1 MAPKNN
7 AVFMTLLMF
16 LSSGCIGLIED
27 VSDIAEEIDNT
38 INALGGDYPKLEL
51 PERIRTNPNLQN
63 YDQCNELLEDLK
75 TAAYDEMIVSLDQ
88 ESYWHWSTNILR
100 TFNNGD
106 DIFMLE
112 DGFPEIASDAV
123 SKTPINDREGEFSGT
138 NNQESDVDEA
148 DFIKTNGFNI
158 FMLNGNLLL
167 IMGIPE
173 FGELYLESNTSIEG
187 NPIQMMLEGDKLVI
201 ASSVNS
207 AETSN
212 QKLVSQNSI
221 HSINLVKY
229 TILNVSNAS
238 SPEVVKEVYVEGNY
252 QTARLVDGT
261 VRSIT
266 HFWTYIKDLQ
276 SYVNLPIEYWEE
288 GNYDARMELWNSS
301 VKDVIENNTKIIEA
315 LTLDDFSPHVY
326 EVKID
331 QPKIFNQLPISSEN
345 CSEFSASEDSAG
357 RGFTT
362 IMTLDL
368 FQDDIEIEVDHI
380 TSSSSHIYAS
390 KDKLIIAEPSNDWW
404 WFWRNSN
411 WEEATNIH
419 VYDISDSTE
428 TQYLSSGR
436 VNGTV
441 QDQFSI
447 SEYQGLIRVASTS
460 NNWGL
465 WWIMDTFDDNEQNN
479 PTGPTNQV
487 SILEDNGDGTL
498 DLIGYLGNIAPG
510 ETIWSARFIGERAY
524 LVTFQ
529 NIDPLWV
536 IDLSEPS
543 NLTILGELEVPGVST
558 YIHPIDD
565 NLLLTIGIAPG
576 PDGLGLDWSL
586 TQISLFDISDPT
598 NPNLSDSLQ
607 LTPAYADKNCEQ
619 IISCGWSWSWSE
631 ATFEHKAFNYW
642 GKEELLAVPLST
654 HRYVTDQITVD
665 GKDYQ
670 YSGYEFISSLQLI
683 NVDSDNK
690 SLSLHGDLNHS
701 GFYNDQSLDWW
712 SDSTS
717 IRRSIF
723 MGDYIYSFSTA
734 GASVH
739 RTIDL
744 VMIKE
749 IEIPGFPK
757 CKFTTMRQMCLF
769 LDSSS

>member
-465 WWIMDTFDDNEQNN
+465 WWIMDTFDDNEQNI

-654 HRYVTDQITVD
+654 HRYVTDQITID

-749 IEIPGFPK
+749 IEIPGFQSVSYYDETDVPIS
-757 CKFTTMRQMCLF
+757 
-769 LDSSS
+769 DSSS

>member
-654 HRYVTDQITVD
+654 HRYVTDQITID

-749 IEIPGFPK
+749 IEIPGFQSVSYYDETDVPIS
-757 CKFTTMRQMCLF
+757 
-769 LDSSS
+769 DSSS

>member
-1 MAPKNN
+1 
-7 AVFMTLLMF
+7 
-16 LSSGCIGLIED
+16 
-27 VSDIAEEIDNT
+27 
-38 INALGGDYPKLEL
+38 
-51 PERIRTNPNLQN
+51 
-63 YDQCNELLEDLK
+63 
-75 TAAYDEMIVSLDQ
+75 
-88 ESYWHWSTNILR
+88 
-100 TFNNGD
+100 
-106 DIFMLE
+106 ML
-112 DGFPEIASDAV
+112 
-123 SKTPINDREGEFSGT
+123 
-138 NNQESDVDEA
+138 
-148 DFIKTNGFNI
+148 
-158 FMLNGNLLL
+158 
-167 IMGIPE
+167 
-173 FGELYLESNTSIEG
+173 
-187 NPIQMMLEGDKLVI
+187 
-201 ASSVNS
+201 
-207 AETSN
+207 
-212 QKLVSQNSI
+212 
-221 HSINLVKY
+221 
-229 TILNVSNAS
+229 
-238 SPEVVKEVYVEGNY
+238 
-252 QTARLVDGT
+252 
-261 VRSIT
+261 
-266 HFWTYIKDLQ
+266 
-276 SYVNLPIEYWEE
+276 
-288 GNYDARMELWNSS
+288 
-301 VKDVIENNTKIIEA
+301 
-315 LTLDDFSPHVY
+315 
-326 EVKID
+326 ID
-331 QPKIFNQLPISSEN
+331 QPIIFNQLPISSEN

-368 FQDDIEIEVDHI
+368 FQDDIEVEVDHI

-465 WWIMDTFDDNEQNN
+465 WWIMDAFDDNEQND

-487 SILEDNGDGTL
+487 SILEDNGDGNL

-543 NLTILGELEVPGVST
+543 NPTILGELEVPGVST

-654 HRYVTDQITVD
+654 HRYVTDQITID

-749 IEIPGFPK
+749 IEIPGFQSVSYYDE
-757 CKFTTMRQMCLF
+757 TDVSIS
-769 LDSSS
+769 DSSS

>member
-7 AVFMTLLMF
+7 AIFMTLLMF

-100 TFNNGD
+100 SSTNGD
-106 DIFMLE
+106 DIMMLE
-112 DGFPEIASDAV
+112 DGFAEIASDAV

-207 AETSN
+207 AESSN
-212 QKLVSQNSI
+212 HKLGSQNSI

-276 SYVNLPIEYWEE
+276 SYVKLPIEYWEE

-331 QPKIFNQLPISSEN
+331 QPIIFNQLPISSEN

-368 FQDDIEIEVDHI
+368 FQDDIEVEVDHI

-465 WWIMDTFDDNEQNN
+465 WWIMDAFDDNEQND
-479 PTGPTNQV
+479 PKGPTNQV

-543 NLTILGELEVPGVST
+543 NPTILGELEVPGVST

-654 HRYVTDQITVD
+654 HRYVTDQITID

-749 IEIPGFPK
+749 IEIPGFQSVNYYDE
-757 CKFTTMRQMCLF
+757 TDVSIS
-769 LDSSS
+769 DSSS

>member
-1 MAPKNN
+1 M
-7 AVFMTLLMF
+7 
-16 LSSGCIGLIED
+16 
-27 VSDIAEEIDNT
+27 
-38 INALGGDYPKLEL
+38 
-51 PERIRTNPNLQN
+51 
-63 YDQCNELLEDLK
+63 
-75 TAAYDEMIVSLDQ
+75 
-88 ESYWHWSTNILR
+88 
-100 TFNNGD
+100 
-106 DIFMLE
+106 MLE
-112 DGFPEIASDAV
+112 GGFPEIASDAV

-138 NNQESDVDEA
+138 NNQELDVDEA

-749 IEIPGFPK
+749 IEIPGFQSVSYYDETDVPIS
-757 CKFTTMRQMCLF
+757 
-769 LDSSS
+769 DSSS

>member
-368 FQDDIEIEVDHI
+368 FQDDIEVEVDHI

-749 IEIPGFPK
+749 IEIPGFQSVSYYDETDVPIS
-757 CKFTTMRQMCLF
+757 
-769 LDSSS
+769 DSSS

>member
-100 TFNNGD
+100 NFNNGD

-148 DFIKTNGFNI
+148 DFIKTDGFNI

-207 AETSN
+207 AETYN
-212 QKLVSQNSI
+212 QKLGSQNSI

-654 HRYVTDQITVD
+654 HRYVTDQITID

-749 IEIPGFPK
+749 IEIPGFQSVSYYDEADVPIS
-757 CKFTTMRQMCLF
+757 
-769 LDSSS
+769 DSSS

>member
-100 TFNNGD
+100 NFNNGD

-212 QKLVSQNSI
+212 QKLESQNSI

-301 VKDVIENNTKIIEA
+301 VKEVIENNTKIIEA

-654 HRYVTDQITVD
+654 HRYVTDQITID

-749 IEIPGFPK
+749 IEIPGFQSVSYYDETDVPIS
-757 CKFTTMRQMCLF
+757 
-769 LDSSS
+769 DSSS

>member
-1 MAPKNN
+1 
-7 AVFMTLLMF
+7 
-16 LSSGCIGLIED
+16 
-27 VSDIAEEIDNT
+27 
-38 INALGGDYPKLEL
+38 
-51 PERIRTNPNLQN
+51 
-63 YDQCNELLEDLK
+63 
-75 TAAYDEMIVSLDQ
+75 
-88 ESYWHWSTNILR
+88 
-100 TFNNGD
+100 
-106 DIFMLE
+106 
-112 DGFPEIASDAV
+112 
-123 SKTPINDREGEFSGT
+123 
-138 NNQESDVDEA
+138 
-148 DFIKTNGFNI
+148 
-158 FMLNGNLLL
+158 
-167 IMGIPE
+167 
-173 FGELYLESNTSIEG
+173 
-187 NPIQMMLEGDKLVI
+187 
-201 ASSVNS
+201 
-207 AETSN
+207 
-212 QKLVSQNSI
+212 
-221 HSINLVKY
+221 
-229 TILNVSNAS
+229 
-238 SPEVVKEVYVEGNY
+238 
-252 QTARLVDGT
+252 
-261 VRSIT
+261 
-266 HFWTYIKDLQ
+266 
-276 SYVNLPIEYWEE
+276 
-288 GNYDARMELWNSS
+288 
-301 VKDVIENNTKIIEA
+301 
-315 LTLDDFSPHVY
+315 
-326 EVKID
+326 
-331 QPKIFNQLPISSEN
+331 
-345 CSEFSASEDSAG
+345 
-357 RGFTT
+357 
-362 IMTLDL
+362 
-368 FQDDIEIEVDHI
+368 
-380 TSSSSHIYAS
+380 
-390 KDKLIIAEPSNDWW
+390 
-404 WFWRNSN
+404 
-411 WEEATNIH
+411 
-419 VYDISDSTE
+419 
-428 TQYLSSGR
+428 
-436 VNGTV
+436 
-441 QDQFSI
+441 
-447 SEYQGLIRVASTS
+447 
-460 NNWGL
+460 
-465 WWIMDTFDDNEQNN
+465 MDTFDDNEQNN

-654 HRYVTDQITVD
+654 HRYVTDQITID

-749 IEIPGFPK
+749 IEIPGFQSVSYYDETDAPM
-757 CKFTTMRQMCLF
+757 F
-769 LDSSS
+769 

>member
-749 IEIPGFPK
+749 IEIPGFQSVSYYDETDVPIS
-757 CKFTTMRQMCLF
+757 
-769 LDSSS
+769 DSSL

>member
-487 SILEDNGDGTL
+487 SILEDNGDETL

-749 IEIPGFPK
+749 IEIPGFQSVSYYDETDVPIS
-757 CKFTTMRQMCLF
+757 
-769 LDSSS
+769 DSSS

>member
-749 IEIPGFPK
+749 IEIPGFQSVSYYDETDVPIS
-757 CKFTTMRQMCLF
+757 
-769 LDSSS
+769 DSSS